1 LDLFCGPLFGY
12 CFRVAS
18 EYRVEIET
26 AAAKQI
32 LRLQRHEQIRIKGA
46 IDALAVDPRPHG
58 CTKLSGTNDSYRM
71 RVGVFRIV
79 YVIEDRLYVVNITRV
94 AHRKE
99 VYKR

>member
-1 LDLFCGPLFGY
+1 
-12 CFRVAS
+12 VAS

-58 CTKLSGTNDSYRM
+58 CTKLSGTNDSYRV
-71 RVGVFRIV
+71 RVGVFHIV
-79 YVIEDRLYVVNITRV
+79 YVIEDGLHVVNITRV